1 MLTLYKKKK
10 YGWKKKKYKTAA
22 YHLPRKKGKGKANK
36 EEAVEVYL
44 MAFYFLDDTVDLVAC
59 DKYSKY
65 N

>member
-1 MLTLYKKKK
+1 MEEKKKI
-10 YGWKKKKYKTAA
+10 YKTAA
-22 YHLPRKKGKGKANK
+22 YHLPRKKERGNK

-65 N
+65 I